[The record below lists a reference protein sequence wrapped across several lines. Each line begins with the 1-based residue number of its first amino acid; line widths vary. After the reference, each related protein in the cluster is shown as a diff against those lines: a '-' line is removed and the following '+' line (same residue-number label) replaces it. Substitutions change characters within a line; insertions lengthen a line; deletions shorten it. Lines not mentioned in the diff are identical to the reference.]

1 MYHIFIVTT
10 RPIYLVKGYVSSH
23 FIGQAPLRQY
33 PLFNKIIDRCL
44 VLKLLVDTLGVVKD
58 KVVGKLLVQQFLV
71 MDQIKRVIDKL
82 LLEGWIVAL
91 NTGIDLR
98 TARIG
103 KQVGDSISVQCGIEA
118 PQVLASII
126 RLPGLDFPWIN
137 RLEALVEVLHVST

>member
-1 MYHIFIVTT
+1 M
-10 RPIYLVKGYVSSH
+10 
-23 FIGQAPLRQY
+23 RQY

-98 TARIG
+98 AARTG

-118 PQVLASII
+118 PRFSLPLSDFQVLIS
-126 RLPGLDFPWIN
+126 PG
-137 RLEALVEVLHVST
+137 